1 VQIEGMSMPKSEPP
15 RILIVDDEAEQMR
28 ALCNTLPDQGYE
40 TAGFTD
46 GESALES
53 LRSAKYDLLLAD
65 LMMPR
70 MDGIALLQAAQKI
83 DPDLVGVIM
92 TGEGTIVTAVEA
104 MKTGALDYIL
114 KPFKLSVILPVLS
127 RALTVRRLRIENK
140 ELEQSV
146 RERTSQLEVANRELE
161 AANKELE
168 AANKEL
174 EAFSHSVSHDL
185 RGPLT
190 VIVGS
195 ADLLVEDYAAQM
207 PAQAH
212 QLLRGVLGSG
222 ERMIQIVDDLLRLSR
237 PGRQPLSKRQ
247 VNVSALV
254 REVLDELQREQSG
267 RQIDIRMGDLPECI
281 GDPGLLTQV
290 FVNLLSNAFKF
301 TRGKGNPTVEVSCLQ
316 QAGEKIYF
324 VRDNGAGFDMQQA
337 TKLFGAFQ
345 RFHSAEQFEGTGIG
359 LSTVHRIIQRH
370 VGRIWAEAE
379 VDKGAT
385 IYFGLPD

>member
-1 VQIEGMSMPKSEPP
+1 MPKSQPP
-15 RILIVDDEAEQMR
+15 RILIVDDEVEQMR
-28 ALCNTLPDQGYE
+28 ALCNTLPDHGYE
-40 TAGFTD
+40 TAGFAD
-46 GESALES
+46 GESALEN
-53 LRSAKYDLLLAD
+53 LGSAKYDLLLAD

-70 MDGIALLQAAQKI
+70 MDGIALLQAAQNI

-127 RALTVRRLRIENK
+127 RALTVRRLRIENR

-174 EAFSHSVSHDL
+174 EAFSYSVSHDL

-195 ADLLVEDYAAQM
+195 AELLVEDYAAQM
-207 PAQAH
+207 PARAR
-212 QLLRGVLGSG
+212 QLLNGVLGSG
-222 ERMIQIVDDLLRLSR
+222 ERMRQLIDDLLRLSR
-237 PGRQPLSKRQ
+237 LGRQPLFKRQ
-247 VNVSALV
+247 VNISALV
-254 REVLDELQREQSG
+254 SEVLDELQREQSD
-267 RQIDIRMGDLPECI
+267 RQIDIRMGDLPGCV
-281 GDPGLLTQV
+281 GDPGLLKQV
-290 FVNLLSNAFKF
+290 FANLLSNAFKF
-301 TRGKGNPTVEVSCLQ
+301 TRGKGNPTVEISCRQ

-337 TKLFGAFQ
+337 TELFVAFQ

-370 VGRIWAEAE
+370 GGRIWAEAE

>member
-1 VQIEGMSMPKSEPP
+1 MPKSELP

-28 ALCNTLPDQGYE
+28 ALCNTLPDHGYE

-46 GESALES
+46 GESVLEN

-70 MDGIALLQAAQKI
+70 MDGIALLQAAQEI

-140 ELEQSV
+140 ELEQNV

-168 AANKEL
+168 A
-174 EAFSHSVSHDL
+174 FSYSVSHDL

-190 VIVGS
+190 VIIGS

-222 ERMIQIVDDLLRLSR
+222 ERLMQLIDDLLRLSR
-237 PGRQPLSKRQ
+237 LGRQPLAKHP
-247 VNVSALV
+247 VDISALV
-254 REVLDELQREQSG
+254 GEVLQELQKEQSG
-267 RQIDIRMGDLPECI
+267 RQIDIHIGDLPECVC
-281 GDPGLLTQV
+281 DPALLKQV
-290 FVNLLSNAFKF
+290 FVNVLSNAFKF
-301 TRGKGNPTVEVSCLQ
+301 TRGKERPTIDVSCRQ
-316 QAGEKIYF
+316 QAGEKVYS
-324 VRDNGAGFDMQQA
+324 VRDNGVGFDMEDAPQ
-337 TKLFGAFQ
+337 LFGAFQ

-359 LSTVHRIIQRH
+359 LSIVHRIVQRH
-370 VGRIWAEAE
+370 GGRIWAEAA
-379 VDKGAT
+379 VDKGTT

>member
-1 VQIEGMSMPKSEPP
+1 MPKSQPP
-15 RILIVDDEAEQMR
+15 RILIVDDEVEQMR
-28 ALCNTLPDQGYE
+28 ALCNTLPDHGYE
-40 TAGFTD
+40 TAGFAD
-46 GESALES
+46 GESALEN
-53 LRSAKYDLLLAD
+53 LGSAKYDLLLAD

-70 MDGIALLQAAQKI
+70 MDGIALLQAAQNI

-127 RALTVRRLRIENK
+127 RALTVRRLRIDNR

-174 EAFSHSVSHDL
+174 EAFSYSVSHDL

-195 ADLLVEDYAAQM
+195 AELLVEDYAAQM
-207 PAQAH
+207 PARAR
-212 QLLRGVLGSG
+212 QLLNGVLGSG
-222 ERMIQIVDDLLRLSR
+222 ERMRQLIDDLLRLSR
-237 PGRQPLSKRQ
+237 LGRQPLFKRQ
-247 VNVSALV
+247 VNISALV
-254 REVLDELQREQSG
+254 SEVLDELQREQSD
-267 RQIDIRMGDLPECI
+267 RQIDIRMGDLPGCV
-281 GDPGLLTQV
+281 GDPGLLKQV
-290 FVNLLSNAFKF
+290 FANLLSNAFKF
-301 TRGKGNPTVEVSCLQ
+301 TRGKGNPTVEISCRQ

-337 TKLFGAFQ
+337 TELFVAFQ

-370 VGRIWAEAE
+370 GGRIWAEAE

>member
-1 VQIEGMSMPKSEPP
+1 
-15 RILIVDDEAEQMR
+15 
-28 ALCNTLPDQGYE
+28 
-40 TAGFTD
+40 
-46 GESALES
+46 
-53 LRSAKYDLLLAD
+53 
-65 LMMPR
+65 
-70 MDGIALLQAAQKI
+70 
-83 DPDLVGVIM
+83 
-92 TGEGTIVTAVEA
+92 
-104 MKTGALDYIL
+104 
-114 KPFKLSVILPVLS
+114 
-127 RALTVRRLRIENK
+127 
-140 ELEQSV
+140 
-146 RERTSQLEVANRELE
+146 
-161 AANKELE
+161 
-168 AANKEL
+168 
-174 EAFSHSVSHDL
+174 
-185 RGPLT
+185 
-190 VIVGS
+190 
-195 ADLLVEDYAAQM
+195 
-207 PAQAH
+207 
-212 QLLRGVLGSG
+212 
-222 ERMIQIVDDLLRLSR
+222 MIQIVDDLLRLSR

-359 LSTVHRIIQRH
+359 LSIVHRIIQRH
-370 VGRIWAEAE
+370 GGRIWAEAE